1 MHLGIFAKTFQGD
14 DPNTVLGA
22 VADAGFTVAHYNM
35 VCSGLPSLPDSIPS
49 EISAAISNAA
59 ETNGIRLCGVSG
71 TFNMIHPDPE
81 VRRRGLASLDVIARA
96 ASAMGTDLIT
106 LCTGTRNTRDMWR
119 AHPDN
124 SNAAAWNDLRAATET
139 AVGIAEAHNIQLGLE
154 PELGNVVSSAAL
166 ARRLIDEMQSEHL
179 RIVFDPANL
188 FDVETRDVQRR
199 IVSESIDL
207 LADRI
212 TIAHAKD
219 RALDGSFTTA
229 GQGVLDY
236 DHYLNELKGIE
247 FTGPVVAHGLAA
259 SEASTVAQFLAGLV
273 PAGTSGPMTS
283 GTTQQQWGR
292 DVGDGRPGVC

>member
-1 MHLGIFAKTFQGD
+1 MHLGIFAKTFPGD

-35 VCSGLPSLPDSIPS
+35 VCSGLSSLPDSIPS
-49 EISAAISNAA
+49 EISAAISIAA
-59 ETNGIRLCGVSG
+59 DTNGIRLCGVSG
-71 TFNMIHPDPE
+71 TFNMIHPDPD

-96 ASAMGTDLIT
+96 ASAMGTDFIT
-106 LCTGTRNTRDMWR
+106 LCTGTRNTEDMWR
-119 AHPDN
+119 GHPDN
-124 SNAAAWNDLRAATET
+124 SSAAAWNDLRAAMES
-139 AVGIAEAHNIQLGLE
+139 AVGIAESHDIRLGIE

-166 ARRLIDEMQSEHL
+166 AKRLLDEVQSEHL

-188 FDVETRDVQRR
+188 FEAETRDVQRR
-199 IVSESIDL
+199 IISESVDL

-219 RALDGSFTTA
+219 RAPDGSFTTA

-236 DHYLNELKGIE
+236 GHYLHELIGIE
-247 FTGPVVAHGLAA
+247 FSGPVVAHGLAA
-259 SEASTVAQFLAGLV
+259 SEASTVARFLAELLH
-273 PAGTSGPMTS
+273 AGTSGPMTS
-283 GTTQQQWGR
+283 GTTQQEWFR